1 MKSFQIK
8 IAIYSPNW
16 IGDAVMALPFIQKIK
31 DNHPKAEIYIICKE
45 WVTDI
50 YKNHEGITGVI
61 PLSNSDLKGF
71 HNIISIGKMLKSKNF
86 DLSYTLTESFR
97 SAFIL
102 WQSNIR
108 IRIGF
113 NAQWR
118 RYFLTKPVTLPIKLI
133 HRSEKYLKLIDE
145 KFNNRAMPNFFLSEN
160 EKIWAKKKMEQIG
173 FKKPTA
179 IFPFSVGVGRTLS
192 ARNIKKWI
200 KGSSKNYLI
209 FGSIKDSNKAKA
221 LINRCNNNSIKE
233 ICGKYTLRESI
244 SLIAL
249 CESSIAT
256 DSGLGHI
263 SAALGIPTV
272 SFFGKG
278 NSLETSP
285 LGGKTKVIKHCNP
298 CLGNKCMLK
307 KEDVA
312 CIKKISKK
320 DLEVAVNQLIDQ

>member
-8 IAIYSPNW
+8 IVIYSPNW

-31 DNHPKAEIYIICKE
+31 DDHPKAEIYIICKE

-50 YKNHEGITGVI
+50 YKNHKGVTGLI
-61 PLSNSDLKGF
+61 SLSNSDLKGV
-71 HNIISIGKMLKSKNF
+71 HNILAVGKLLKSKNF

-102 WQSNIR
+102 WLSNIH

-118 RYFLTKPVTLPIKLI
+118 KYFLTRPVNLPTKLI
-133 HRSEKYLKLIDE
+133 HRSDKYVKLIDE
-145 KFNNRAMPNFFLSEN
+145 KLRYEAMPKFFLSEN
-160 EKIWAKKKMEQIG
+160 EKIWAKRRMKRIG
-173 FKKPTA
+173 FRKPTA
-179 IFPFSVGVGRTLS
+179 IFPFSVGADRTLS
-192 ARNIKKWI
+192 GGNIKKWI
-200 KGSSKNYLI
+200 KDSTKDYLI
-209 FGSIKDSNKAKA
+209 FGSNKDSNKAKA

-263 SAALGIPTV
+263 SAALGIPTL

-278 NSLETSP
+278 NFLETSP
-285 LGGKTKVIKHCNP
+285 LGTKTKVIKHCSP
-298 CLGNKCMLK
+298 CRGSKCRSYEKGIL
-307 KEDVA
+307 

-320 DLEVAVNQLIDQ
+320 DVEVAVNHLIDK

>member
-1 MKSFQIK
+1 
-8 IAIYSPNW
+8 
-16 IGDAVMALPFIQKIK
+16 MALPFIQKIK
-31 DNHPKAEIYIICKE
+31 AYHPKAEIYIICKE

-50 YKNHEGITGVI
+50 YKNHKDLTKVI
-61 PLSNSDLKGF
+61 PLSDSDLKGVY
-71 HNIISIGKMLKSKNF
+71 NITSIGKILKSENF

-97 SAFIL
+97 SALIL
-102 WQSNIR
+102 WLSNIH

-118 RYFLTKPVTLPIKLI
+118 RYLLTKPVARPTKLL

-145 KFNNRAMPNFFLSEN
+145 KLNDETMPKFFISED
-160 EKIWAKKKMEQIG
+160 EKNWAKIKMEQIG

-179 IFPFSVGVGRTLS
+179 IFPFSVGAGRTLS
-192 ARNIKKWI
+192 AENIKKWI
-200 KGSSKNYLI
+200 KGSSKKYLI
-209 FGSIKDSNKAKA
+209 FGSINDSNKAKA
-221 LINRCNNNSIKE
+221 LISNCNNNSVKE
-233 ICGKYTLRESI
+233 ICGKFTLRESI

-285 LGGKTKVIKHCNP
+285 LGEKTKVFKHCNP
-298 CLGNKCMLK
+298 CRGNKCSNNK
-307 KEDVA
+307 VGVV

-320 DLEVAVNQLIDQ
+320 DVEFAVNQLIDQ